1 MRRNARL
8 VFMGCLTAGFLF
20 CTPKRGPE
28 MIVEK
33 EPFGKTPQGDV
44 IELYTLTNSQR
55 VQVKIMN
62 YGGIV
67 VSIRV
72 PDRHGTLG
80 DVVLGF
86 DQLDGYME
94 EHPYFGAI
102 IGRYANRI
110 ARGAFSLKGVDYTLA
125 RNNGDNHLHGGI
137 RGFDKVVWQAE
148 QVRNDDGV
156 GVRFTYSS
164 RDGEESYPGNL
175 EATVTYLLTR
185 DNELRIAYSAT
196 TDKATVVNMTNH
208 SYFNLRG
215 RGDILGHELMIDA
228 DYFTPIN
235 EGLIPTGELR
245 PVKGTPFDFTQP
257 IVIGARIDADDQQLV
272 FGLGYDHNW
281 VLKDAGTL
289 SLAATAH
296 EPETGRV
303 LEVWTTEPGMQFY
316 TGNFLDGTIT
326 GKGGWVYQKRNG
338 FCLETQHY
346 PDSPNKPDFPSVVL
360 EPGETYTQTT
370 VYKFLTR

>member
-1 MRRNARL
+1 
-8 VFMGCLTAGFLF
+8 
-20 CTPKRGPE
+20 

>member
-1 MRRNARL
+1 
-8 VFMGCLTAGFLF
+8 
-20 CTPKRGPE
+20 

-33 EPFGKTPQGDV
+33 EPFGKTPQGDI

-110 ARGAFSLKGVDYTLA
+110 AKGAFSLKGVDYTLA
-125 RNNGDNHLHGGI
+125 RNNGENHLHGGI
-137 RGFDKVVWQAE
+137 RGFDKVVWEAE
-148 QVRNDDGV
+148 EVRNDDGV
-156 GVRFTYSS
+156 GVRLTYTS
-164 RDGEESYPGNL
+164 RNGEEGYPGTL
-175 EATVTYLLTR
+175 KATVTYLLTP

-215 RGDILGHELMIDA
+215 RGDILRHELMITA
-228 DYFTPIN
+228 HHFTPVDA
-235 EGLIPTGELR
+235 GLIPTGELR

-257 IVIGARIDADDQQLV
+257 VAIGDRIDGDDQQLV

-303 LEVWTTEPGMQFY
+303 LEVWTTEPGLQFY
-316 TGNFLDGTIT
+316 SGNFLDGSIT
-326 GKGGWVYQKRNG
+326 GKGGWVYQKRHG
-338 FCLETQHY
+338 FSLEAQHY

>member
-1 MRRNARL
+1 
-8 VFMGCLTAGFLF
+8 
-20 CTPKRGPE
+20 

-33 EPFGKTPQGDV
+33 EPFGKTPQGDI

-55 VQVKIMN
+55 VQVEIMN

-125 RNNGDNHLHGGI
+125 RNNGENHLHGGI

-148 QVRNDDGV
+148 EVRNDDGV
-156 GVRFTYSS
+156 GVRLTYSS
-164 RDGEESYPGNL
+164 RDGEEGYPGNL
-175 EATVTYLLTR
+175 EATVTYLLTQ

-228 DYFTPIN
+228 DYFTPID

-257 IVIGARIDADDQQLV
+257 VAIGARIDADEQQLV

-316 TGNFLDGTIT
+316 SGNFLDGTIT
-326 GKGGWVYQKRNG
+326 GKGDWVYQKRNG